1 MVHVSQLVQ
10 DLRFA
15 ARSLRRR
22 RAFTSIA
29 IATVALGIGA
39 ATSIYTVVDG
49 VLLRPLPYRD
59 AGRLVAIWQ
68 TYPSWKKEPI
78 LAAMWDRIPLS
89 IPEYRDVRKLTSV
102 FENVA
107 VWAGGA
113 STITD
118 VETPE
123 LVSTVRASASLL
135 AVLGVR
141 PLLGRMFLP
150 SEDVP
155 GGPRVL
161 LVTYESWQARFAGD
175 RHILG
180 RTVRLDD
187 EPYTV
192 IGVLPRGMTVGRQEA
207 SLLGQSVFWIPVG
220 QDSND
225 YHERTNHSYRAVARL
240 APGASIERARLE
252 TSRLLSD
259 AAPTRAKGV
268 RLDEWQSDQV
278 RDAKAPLLILLG
290 AVALLLGIACVN
302 TATLALGEAATRD
315 QEMATRLAIGANRF
329 ALVRQLLTESLVLA
343 LSGSVIG
350 VLLAAAGTTTL
361 VALAPPKTPGLADVH
376 VDLRVLGAALV
387 VATATGLL
395 FGLAPALV
403 SAGTG
408 PASVL
413 RVGTG
418 QSARGRGALQRGLVA
433 LELALSVVLLVGAG
447 LLTRSLDKITSV
459 NPGFRTDHLLVVRT
473 SLPAPL
479 ARDSARVVR
488 FYDGLTA
495 RIPSVPGVVAMTLAS
510 QPPFNGGSSSTTVQR
525 EGAAASAGPE
535 ATRAGREAQQRMVVP
550 GFFATLGI
558 PLLAGREFTADDR
571 AGAPNVVIVSDALAR
586 RDFPGESPLGQRV
599 KFQGQW
605 RTIVG
610 VVGDVHYQKLS
621 RDVEATIYAP
631 PAQRGSW
638 SLQVLIRSAAEPT
651 ALARSV
657 RAVIHDVE
665 PRATVISENDMR
677 ELIRRSSVEERYRT
691 LLISLFG
698 VLAVLLASIG
708 IYGVTARAVARRTR
722 EVGIRLA
729 LGATSAGVV
738 RLLVWHTLT
747 GVIGGLV
754 LGLLGG
760 VFAGKLLSPF
770 LFGVEATDPTT
781 YGAMVG
787 LLTFVSVLASWL
799 PARRAGRLEVAGVLR
814 GE

>member
-1 MVHVSQLVQ
+1 
-10 DLRFA
+10 
-15 ARSLRRR
+15 
-22 RAFTSIA
+22 
-29 IATVALGIGA
+29 
-39 ATSIYTVVDG
+39 
-49 VLLRPLPYRD
+49 
-59 AGRLVAIWQ
+59 
-68 TYPSWKKEPI
+68 
-78 LAAMWDRIPLS
+78 
-89 IPEYRDVRKLTSV
+89 
-102 FENVA
+102 
-107 VWAGGA
+107 
-113 STITD
+113 
-118 VETPE
+118 
-123 LVSTVRASASLL
+123 
-135 AVLGVR
+135 
-141 PLLGRMFLP
+141 
-150 SEDVP
+150 
-155 GGPRVL
+155 
-161 LVTYESWQARFAGD
+161 
-175 RHILG
+175 
-180 RTVRLDD
+180 
-187 EPYTV
+187 
-192 IGVLPRGMTVGRQEA
+192 
-207 SLLGQSVFWIPVG
+207 
-220 QDSND
+220 
-225 YHERTNHSYRAVARL
+225 
-240 APGASIERARLE
+240 
-252 TSRLLSD
+252 
-259 AAPTRAKGV
+259 
-268 RLDEWQSDQV
+268 
-278 RDAKAPLLILLG
+278 
-290 AVALLLGIACVN
+290 
-302 TATLALGEAATRD
+302 
-315 QEMATRLAIGANRF
+315 
-329 ALVRQLLTESLVLA
+329 
-343 LSGSVIG
+343 
-350 VLLAAAGTTTL
+350 
-361 VALAPPKTPGLADVH
+361 
-376 VDLRVLGAALV
+376 
-387 VATATGLL
+387 
-395 FGLAPALV
+395 
-403 SAGTG
+403 
-408 PASVL
+408 
-413 RVGTG
+413 
-418 QSARGRGALQRGLVA
+418 
-433 LELALSVVLLVGAG
+433 
-447 LLTRSLDKITSV
+447 
-459 NPGFRTDHLLVVRT
+459 
-473 SLPAPL
+473 
-479 ARDSARVVR
+479 
-488 FYDGLTA
+488 
-495 RIPSVPGVVAMTLAS
+495 
-510 QPPFNGGSSSTTVQR
+510 
-525 EGAAASAGPE
+525 
-535 ATRAGREAQQRMVVP
+535 MVVP

-651 ALARSV
+651 ALAGPV